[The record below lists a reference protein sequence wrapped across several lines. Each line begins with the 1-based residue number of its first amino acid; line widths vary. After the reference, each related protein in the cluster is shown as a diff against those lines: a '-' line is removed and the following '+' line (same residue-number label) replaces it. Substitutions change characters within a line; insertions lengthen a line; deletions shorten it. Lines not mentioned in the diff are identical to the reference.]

1 MMRFVKCEMVKRIAG
16 LIRPWW
22 VEFEMIG
29 LLPGRI
35 GRYRI
40 TDMLLSWEEQ

>member
-1 MMRFVKCEMVKRIAG
+1 LKIKIKNITGRWLR
-16 LIRPWW
+16 LWW
-22 VEFEMIG
+22 VKFEMLG

-40 TDMLLSWEEQ
+40 TDMLLTWEEG